1 MKSLGRFHARSVL
14 AAIAVTAALASPALA
29 GSYHVRKLVSDVPGQ
44 AEQTDSH
51 LVNGWGIAFNPFG
64 FVWVA
69 DNGTGVSTLYDGN
82 GIPQS
87 LVVTIPGGKPTGIV
101 YSGSNTDFI
110 VSANGKSGPARFLF
124 ATENGTIAAWAPAVD
139 PTNAITVVPN
149 TSGAIYKGLTLGSD
163 GTRFLLYAA
172 DFHNNR
178 IDVFDTNFA
187 RVTIPGAF
195 TDSNVSDTYGPFNV
209 QNIGGAIY
217 VAYAKA
223 DDDREDEVA
232 GRGNGIVDI
241 FDAKGRLVR
250 RFYKG
255 GPLNAPWGMALA
267 PADFGEFAGRLL
279 IGNFGDGTIS
289 AFDAASGKKVG
300 ILSDANGDPIVIPGL
315 WGIGFGNGLQNQPT
329 STLFFAAGPDDENHG
344 LYGRIDA
351 SGN

>member
-163 GTRFLLYAA
+163 GSRFLLYAA

>member
-1 MKSLGRFHARSVL
+1 MKSPGRFHARSVL

-29 GSYHVRKLVSDVPGQ
+29 GSYHVRRLVSDVPGQ

-163 GTRFLLYAA
+163 GSRFLLYAA

>member
-1 MKSLGRFHARSVL
+1 
-14 AAIAVTAALASPALA
+14 
-29 GSYHVRKLVSDVPGQ
+29 
-44 AEQTDSH
+44 
-51 LVNGWGIAFNPFG
+51 
-64 FVWVA
+64 
-69 DNGTGVSTLYDGN
+69 VSTLYDGN